1 MLSQADLPLR
11 LLDDRAYLEYLGAQD
26 EPWLRV
32 LVAEL
37 QRFEGRRRREL
48 AERLAEPLPCD
59 APYFKRRAASRVLFR
74 LWNRAADA
82 AAASASADSG
92 DAKLRPAAVRAALF
106 GAAAAKALQRP
117 AVVAEVAARFG
128 VAPDTLDAALF
139 ADLPGERPVRAPDPV
154 PTPAE
159 IALHTNLALAQAVVM
174 RAAHVSLRVEGGLRP
189 IVRLAK
195 FRGLLCNVAAPA
207 PGAPARLDIS
217 GPFSLFRHTL
227 IYGRALAELLPHLAW
242 CARFELAATA
252 RLRGRLA
259 QVTMESGDPI
269 FPARAPAPFDS
280 RLEERFAKDFARLAP
295 DWDVIREPLPLQA
308 GATLIFP
315 DFLVRHRIH
324 QRAPGAG
331 RDRRLLDARLPDREA
346 RPPAPAVDRRA
357 AGVRA
362 LHRRGARLRA
372 IRAAARASGGDV
384 PPPRRRRRRHARSG
398 AADRGRGARAPTAII
413 RMTVAIVHTRV
424 LQGRP
429 RPRAGARLDSEADA
443 AQAPRNWR
451 RDVRNPPA

>member
-11 LLDDRAYLEYLGAQD
+11 LFDERAYLEYLGAQD

-32 LVAEL
+32 LTAEM

-74 LWNRAADA
+74 IWNRAADA
-82 AAASASADSG
+82 AATASPGRADT
-92 DAKLRPAAVRAALF
+92 KLRPPAVRAALF
-106 GAAAAKALQRP
+106 GAAAAGDDPRA
-117 AVVAEVAARFG
+117 ATVAATAARLG
-128 VAPDTLDAALF
+128 VAPDALEAALF
-139 ADLPGERPVRAPDPV
+139 ADLPGERPVRAPDPA

-174 RAAHVSLRVEGGLRP
+174 RAAHVSLRVEGNLGP

-227 IYGRALAELLPHLAW
+227 VYGRALAELLPHLAW

-259 QVTMESGDPI
+259 RVTMESGDPI

-280 RLEERFAKDFARLAP
+280 RLEERFAKDVARLAP

-315 DFLVRHRIH
+315 DFLLRHRIH
-324 QRAPGAG
+324 PERLALVEIVGFWTPDYL
-331 RDRRLLDARLPDREA
+331 RDKL
-346 RPPAPAVDRRA
+346 
-357 AGVRA
+357 
-362 LHRRGARLRA
+362 ARLRQVA
-372 IRAAARASGGDV
+372 TGAPPAFVLCIDEARACAPSELPPGLPVVTFRRRVDAAAVMREVERLTTGGTL
-384 PPPRRRRRRHARSG
+384 RS
-398 AADRGRGARAPTAII
+398 
-413 RMTVAIVHTRV
+413 
-424 LQGRP
+424 
-429 RPRAGARLDSEADA
+429 AG
-443 AQAPRNWR
+443 
-451 RDVRNPPA
+451 